1 MHGNRWMDNYE
12 EARAS
17 PGNRKLFNDKMGRK
31 WEPDRYVKEEQAP
44 KAGDKLLESAWFIES
59 LKSK

>member
-1 MHGNRWMDNYE
+1 MDNYE

-31 WEPDRYVKEEQAP
+31 WEPDRYVKVEQAP
-44 KAGDKLLESAWFIES
+44 KAGDELLESAWFIES
-59 LKSK
+59 LKNK